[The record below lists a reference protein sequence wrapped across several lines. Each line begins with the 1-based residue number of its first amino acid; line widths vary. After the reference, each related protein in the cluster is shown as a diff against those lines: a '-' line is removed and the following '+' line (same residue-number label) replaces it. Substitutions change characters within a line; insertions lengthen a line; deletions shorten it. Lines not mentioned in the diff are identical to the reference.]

1 MQALDIDF
9 HKTNSKT
16 TVFAINRAIRSI
28 EQGMRFTMG
37 FAMPIVVEFGL
48 LCAMLTGFCGPM
60 YLGNMLLTLGLY
72 TYFTKSFSEVRRV

>member
-1 MQALDIDF
+1 
-9 HKTNSKT
+9 
-16 TVFAINRAIRSI
+16 
-28 EQGMRFTMG
+28 MG